1 MKRIAVV
8 LLSLLSVVAV
18 AQTKPVAQKAVKP
31 KAKAVEKCLAGVN
44 ELCASDKFYAEYQR
58 YKDYQVKYAPPKD
71 VQLIMKGITA
81 DLNEEIQ
88 VEMKQGFTWNEQKMR
103 FVKPEPPVA
112 AKPVTPPSG
121 PVAPVPDPKPLPKN

>member
-8 LLSLLSVVAV
+8 LLSLLSIVAV
-18 AQTKPVAQKAVKP
+18 AQTKPVVKKP
-31 KAKAVEKCLAGVN
+31 VKKAVEKCLAGVN

-112 AKPVTPPSG
+112 AKPATPPQVA